1 MRDGGLGPVSRVSV
15 WQAGAGQLY
24 SSLLCVVCFLLP
36 DSIWNFTARFDAR
49 LSPFAVPGTW
59 KLEFLEVFWIVLV
72 DFPSRVLSFL
82 FLDLLLAVGPAF

>member
-1 MRDGGLGPVSRVSV
+1 M

-72 DFPSRVLSFL
+72 DFPPRVLSFL